1 MFASL
6 TAQSPARKMQRPVY
20 DFIHQTL
27 PVTIPINAYLHVSI
41 ENLVN
46 FFRVDIILID
56 LTLLLC
62 QTAKEDLQ
70 NKPTT
75 QAQPVWTSEFYHV
88 LQWNF
93 THVIPPKMK
102 QNCGHFLASCKA
114 PNTMLSIKLMQC
126 PVTDKR
132 KNQICLNCLWSHSLD

>member
-6 TAQSPARKMQRPVY
+6 TAQNSARRVQGPVH
-20 DFIHQTL
+20 DFTHQTL
-27 PVTIPINAYLHVSI
+27 PITIHINAHLHISI

-46 FFRVDIILID
+46 FFRVDVILID

-75 QAQPVWTSEFYHV
+75 QAQPVGILEFYHV
-88 LQWNF
+88 LQ
-93 THVIPPKMK
+93 
-102 QNCGHFLASCKA
+102 
-114 PNTMLSIKLMQC
+114 
-126 PVTDKR
+126 
-132 KNQICLNCLWSHSLD
+132 